1 MTKKLIER
9 FFLKHYR
16 QKLIMTLYKTKK
28 RLPRKTHQSTHRK
41 IVSQYII
48 KKFKKIFLKNIKSI

>member
-48 KKFKKIFLKNIKSI
+48 KIFLKKYKEYMKN